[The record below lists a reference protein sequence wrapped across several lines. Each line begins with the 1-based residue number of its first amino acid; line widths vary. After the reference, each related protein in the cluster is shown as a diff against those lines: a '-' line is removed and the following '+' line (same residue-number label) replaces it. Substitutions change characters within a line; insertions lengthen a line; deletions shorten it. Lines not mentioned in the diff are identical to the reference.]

1 MPQSL
6 TVRRRGLF
14 HQPEFEATPYGGK
27 NAEARSR
34 GVLSDPA
41 AGRAPPRRAR
51 PLVVERD
58 VATALGRRAPVAPA
72 DYLAGLDR
80 RPALPVDLERELVAA
95 AQSGEARARARL
107 VEAFT
112 PLIASV
118 ARVYRDSPRIDRVE
132 LLQEGVIGL
141 LRALERYDASRGT
154 PFWAYAAW
162 WVRQAM
168 QQLVAELTGPVV
180 LSDRALRRLSRIKD
194 AHRRAMLDGG
204 REPD

>member
-6 TVRRRGLF
+6 TVRRRDLF
-14 HQPEFEATPYGGK
+14 HEPKFEATRTEDT

-34 GVLSDPA
+34 GVVPDAA

-58 VATALGRRAPVAPA
+58 RAPARGRRAPVASA
-72 DYLAGLDR
+72 DSLAGLDR
-80 RPALPVDLERELVAA
+80 RPALPIDLERELVAA
-95 AQSGEARARARL
+95 AQSGDARARARL

-132 LLQEGVIGL
+132 LLQEGVVGL

-168 QQLVAELTGPVV
+168 QQLVAELTG
-180 LSDRALRRLSRIKD
+180 A
-194 AHRRAMLDGG
+194 
-204 REPD
+204 